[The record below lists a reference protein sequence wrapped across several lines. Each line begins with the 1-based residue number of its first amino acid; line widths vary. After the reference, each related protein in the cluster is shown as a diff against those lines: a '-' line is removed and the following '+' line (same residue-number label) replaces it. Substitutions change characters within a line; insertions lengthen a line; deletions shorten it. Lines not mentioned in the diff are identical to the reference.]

1 MLHVLTIGPYCVTE
15 AKFLRKNLC
24 QTSPNP
30 QTVKSPNLETYTLV
44 VGFLAEEFNLFHR
57 FILRASGFMDV
68 SGRRPTTGRS
78 DPSLRGS
85 ASELSLFS
93 GLGCFGGRALFE

>member
-15 AKFLRKNLC
+15 AKFLHKNLC

-30 QTVKSPNLETYTLV
+30 QTVKSPNLETHTLV
-44 VGFLAEEFNLFHR
+44 VGFLAEEFHLFHR
-57 FILRASGFMDV
+57 FILRVSGFMDI

-85 ASELSLFS
+85 A
-93 GLGCFGGRALFE
+93 